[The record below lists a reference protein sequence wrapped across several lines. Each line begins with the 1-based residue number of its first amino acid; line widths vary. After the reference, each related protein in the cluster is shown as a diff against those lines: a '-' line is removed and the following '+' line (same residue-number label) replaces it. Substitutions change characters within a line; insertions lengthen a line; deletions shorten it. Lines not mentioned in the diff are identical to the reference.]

1 MKKKLS
7 ALVLFSLLGLA
18 LMAQSCKRSQM
29 EVEDPS
35 EAIVLTP
42 RVDFEPPDFYPEAF
56 EACLTNYF
64 EMQSRLFND
73 AMFAVIVNASQEII
87 ENGQTNLFNNTHEI
101 GMLFS
106 TVYEPEVAA
115 RIECLLNQDICLF
128 FEYLNALQSRNKE
141 SAKTILVQLYANG
154 RMLVEFINIMNPY
167 FAYEPEKYMLDEHV
181 TLITDQAEAY
191 LRRDLKRAQ
200 ELNRRSV
207 KQLKELAVH
216 ITKAMVKQ
224 YEPEP
229 HGFSE
234 TDCERV
240 ILLTE

>member
-7 ALVLFSLLGLA
+7 ARLLFSLLGLA
-18 LMAQSCKRSQM
+18 MMAQSCTRSQI

-35 EAIVLTP
+35 EAFVLTP

-56 EACLTNYF
+56 EACLSNYF
-64 EMQSRLFND
+64 EMQALLFND
-73 AMFAVIVNASQEII
+73 AMFAVIVNAPQEII
-87 ENGQTNLFNNTHEI
+87 ENGKTNLFNNTHEI

-106 TVYEPEVAA
+106 TIYEPEVAA

-128 FEYLNALQSRNKE
+128 FEYLDALKSRNKE
-141 SAKTILVQLYANG
+141 LSKKKLVQLYANG
-154 RMLVEFINIMNPY
+154 HMLVEFLNIMNPY
-167 FAYEPEKYMLDEHV
+167 FAFEPEKYMLDEHV
-181 TLITDQAEAY
+181 TMITDLAEAY

-207 KQLKELAVH
+207 KQLRELAVH

-224 YEPEP
+224 YEPECFP
-229 HGFSE
+229 E
-234 TDCERV
+234 TCCDCEM
-240 ILLTE
+240 LPGN